1 MEPEKFNVDTTKAIV
16 SQFIGFLLDS
26 YDLTMILGIAP
37 LLAKV
42 LLPPESPLLATFN
55 IILSYSLTIIFRP
68 LGSAIFGNLGDKIG
82 RRADLIITVL
92 GLGLASAL
100 TSALPTYAQVGILS
114 FILFVLIRIIVGIF
128 AGGEYAAGHP
138 FAMEWTPYKWRGLV
152 SGIVQGGFSFG
163 AGLAALVEAAFI
175 GIYGVSGVENFAWR
189 YVFLTALAPAVIAL
203 AVRLAMRETPVFED
217 VKKKNLVR
225 KTPFLDLF
233 RKPYRRDFFQVML
246 YMTGMF
252 FFAYSLF
259 AFVPAILQHMP
270 SVFSVGT
277 AEQIYY
283 YGTYAAFAG
292 AIIFGA
298 LSQYIGRRRLTIIWA
313 IITFIISVPVY
324 YLLFS
329 SASVG
334 NYILAS
340 IASVIIG
347 LITQGPWGIIPIYL
361 SERFK
366 ASMRSSGVGFGYS
379 SGIFIGGWFSIYVP
393 LMHNYLFKSIDT
405 PTNVWF
411 STAVLLMIGAVLV
424 GIGQYL
430 GPETLGTKLVEEA
443 QKV

>member
-1 MEPEKFNVDTTKAIV
+1 MEPERFTSNTTKAIV
-16 SQFIGFLLDS
+16 SQFVGFLLDS
-26 YDLTMILGIAP
+26 YDLTMILSIAP
-37 LLAKV
+37 ILAKV
-42 LLPPESPLLATFN
+42 LLPPESALLATFN

-68 LGSAIFGNLGDKIG
+68 LGSAIFGNLGDRIG

-114 FILFVLIRIIVGIF
+114 FILFVLVRIIVGIF

-175 GIYGVSGVENFAWR
+175 GIYGVSGVESFAWR

-203 AVRLAMRETPVFED
+203 AVRLTMSETPVFED
-217 VKKKNLVR
+217 VKKKNLIR

-259 AFVPAILQHMP
+259 AFVPAILEDKP
-270 SVFSVGT
+270 SVFSIGT
-277 AEQIYY
+277 AEQVYY

-292 AIIFGA
+292 AVIFGA
-298 LSQYIGRRRLTIIWA
+298 LSQYIGRRRLTIMWA
-313 IITFIISVPVY
+313 IATFIISIPVY
-324 YLLFS
+324 YLLFH
-329 SASVG
+329 SAS
-334 NYILAS
+334 IC
-340 IASVIIG
+340 
-347 LITQGPWGIIPIYL
+347 
-361 SERFK
+361 
-366 ASMRSSGVGFGYS
+366 
-379 SGIFIGGWFSIYVP
+379 
-393 LMHNYLFKSIDT
+393 
-405 PTNVWF
+405 
-411 STAVLLMIGAVLV
+411 
-424 GIGQYL
+424 
-430 GPETLGTKLVEEA
+430 
-443 QKV
+443 